1 MPPRHAENLKEPQRL
16 GVVELVVAE
25 HGLHIDPRVEQR
37 TERLE
42 VHVLEAVSQA
52 AVVDEI
58 ARMYDQ
64 PVRAASVRLRH
75 PSGHPHRVA
84 PSGAV
89 VTHHGEAQ
97 PILALWPGIGFE
109 RDVGRRAGKEILP
122 FGQVAPDHRSRDQP
136 AERDDGDQHDD
147 ADTPARH
154 TVPTPITAP
163 VLGGHR
169 AAGDV
174 FAHQPSRHV
183 LLGPDRSISR
193 SMRNGVCG
201 GL

>member
-16 GVVELVVAE
+16 GVVELVIAE

-64 PVRAASVRLRH
+64 PVRAASVRLRD
-75 PSGHPHRVA
+75 PSRHPHRVA

-97 PILALWPGIGFE
+97 PILALWPGIG
-109 RDVGRRAGKEILP
+109 L
-122 FGQVAPDHRSRDQP
+122 
-136 AERDDGDQHDD
+136 
-147 ADTPARH
+147 
-154 TVPTPITAP
+154 
-163 VLGGHR
+163 
-169 AAGDV
+169 
-174 FAHQPSRHV
+174 
-183 LLGPDRSISR
+183 
-193 SMRNGVCG
+193 
-201 GL
+201 